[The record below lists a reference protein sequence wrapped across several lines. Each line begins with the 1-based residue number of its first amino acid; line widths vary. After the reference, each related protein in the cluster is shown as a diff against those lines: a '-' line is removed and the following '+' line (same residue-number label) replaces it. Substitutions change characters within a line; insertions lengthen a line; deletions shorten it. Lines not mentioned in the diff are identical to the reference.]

1 LHVYKYTTQRTTM
14 QYFFD
19 NFMQNINNCLLS
31 MIAFKTNMI

>member
-1 LHVYKYTTQRTTM
+1 M